1 MWEILLKIPYG
12 KTTTYGQ
19 IAREIAAARGL
30 AKIVGCAVCGS
41 VKKAMVEE
49 QLTRPVEW
57 LSSMPQALGIRNHY
71 RRPEEHGSDRW
82 FNALGS
88 RRFTQ
93 NACVVAERVEP
104 VSCGTRPL
112 GNVQLIE
119 MARHL
124 GRFWQQKTHNAHGK
138 RVFATLGV
146 LGKTV
151 SNS

>member
-1 MWEILLKIPYG
+1 M
-12 KTTTYGQ
+12 
-19 IAREIAAARGL
+19 
-30 AKIVGCAVCGS
+30 KIVGCAVCGS

-93 NACVVAERVEP
+93 NACIV
-104 VSCGTRPL
+104 VSCGTAVTTDALTEDIIISAAPSCP
-112 GNVQLIE
+112 
-119 MARHL
+119 
-124 GRFWQQKTHNAHGK
+124 
-138 RVFATLGV
+138 
-146 LGKTV
+146 V
-151 SNS
+151 ST